1 MKVNIKEM
9 NAKIEF
15 IEQADLYIKDE
26 LSEESK
32 LAFELFCDENP
43 NEAQEYK
50 QHRLLLLKLRDYQQ
64 RKHLKENIASV
75 FAEQSV
81 PTLKINAESKPV
93 NVRTLW
99 QKHKF
104 TALVAASVALFAVFS
119 TLWMS
124 GFYNNVKANSYQYS
138 LLKRDMNTIKRN
150 VNAQNAAIK
159 NINSDLNTQV
169 ANSPSGTFGA
179 TGFALTANGYIATN
193 YHVVK
198 ESDSVYVQ
206 NFKGESFKAKIV
218 YIDPKHDLAVLEI
231 IDPLFEKTATVPYTF
246 KEESADL
253 GQDVFTIGYP
263 REEAVYGSGYL
274 SSNTGFRGDTASY
287 QVTIP
292 VNPGN
297 SGGPLLDNKGN
308 VIGIISGKQTETD
321 GAAFAVKANYLLQSL
336 KSISQ
341 DSLNNNLIINR
352 KNTLAGLSR
361 TNQIKKI
368 QDFIYIVKV
377 F

>member
-1 MKVNIKEM
+1 MKVNIGEM
-9 NAKIEF
+9 NTRIDF
-15 IEQADLYIKDE
+15 IERADLYIKDE
-26 LSEESK
+26 LSSDDK
-32 LAFELFCDENP
+32 LAFERYCDENP
-43 NEAQEYK
+43 EAANEYK
-50 QHRLLLLKLRDYQQ
+50 QHRLLFQKLREYQL
-64 RKHLKENIASV
+64 RKDLKENMASV
-75 FAEQSV
+75 FAEQAL
-81 PTLKINAESKPV
+81 PKLGNKTEDKYAGI
-93 NVRTLW
+93 RTLW
-99 QKHKF
+99 QKYKF
-104 TALVAASVALFAVFS
+104 TGLVAASVALFAVFS

-124 GFYNNVKANSYQYS
+124 GFYNNVKENSYQYS

-159 NINSDLNTQV
+159 NINTDLSSHAGNAPTG
-169 ANSPSGTFGA
+169 AFGA

-193 YHVVK
+193 YHVIK

-206 NFKGESFKAKIV
+206 NSKGESYKAKVI
-218 YIDPKHDLAVLEI
+218 YIDPAHDLAVLEI
-231 IDPLFEKTATVPYTF
+231 IDPAFEKTSAVPYTF
-246 KEESADL
+246 KEENADL

-274 SSNTGFRGDTASY
+274 SSNTGFGGDTVSY

-297 SGGPLLDNKGN
+297 SGGPLLDSKGN

-321 GAAFAVKANYLLQSL
+321 GAAFAIKANYLLQSL
-336 KSISQ
+336 KSIPQ
-341 DSLNNNLIINR
+341 DSLNQALVINKR
-352 KNTLAGLSR
+352 NSLSGLSR

>member
-9 NAKIEF
+9 NAKIDF

-26 LSEESK
+26 LNEESK
-32 LAFELFCDENP
+32 LAFEHYCDENP
-43 NEAQEYK
+43 QDAQEYK

-64 RKHLKENIASV
+64 RKQLKENIASV
-75 FAEQSV
+75 FAEQFH
-81 PTLKINAESKPV
+81 PTMKSTVETAPFNIRA
-93 NVRTLW
+93 LW
-99 QKHKF
+99 QKYKF
-104 TALVAASVALFAVFS
+104 TAMVAASVALFAVFS

-138 LLKRDMNTIKRN
+138 LLKRDMNNIKRN
-150 VNAQNAAIK
+150 VNAQNVAIK
-159 NINSDLNTQV
+159 NINSDINTQAV
-169 ANSPSGTFGA
+169 ASPVGTFGA
-179 TGFALTANGYIATN
+179 TGFALTASGYIATN

-206 NFKGESFKAKIV
+206 NFKGDSYKAKIV
-218 YIDPKHDLAVLEI
+218 YIDPSHDLAVLEI
-231 IDPLFEKTATVPYTF
+231 IDPTFLKTAPVPYTF

-297 SGGPLLDNKGN
+297 SGGPLLDNNGN

-336 KSISQ
+336 KSIPQ
-341 DSLNNNLIINR
+341 DSLNSKLVINR
-352 KNTLAGLSR
+352 KNTLSGLSR

>member
-1 MKVNIKEM
+1 M

-32 LAFELFCDENP
+32 FAFELFCDENP

-81 PTLKINAESKPV
+81 PTQKINAESKPV

-169 ANSPSGTFGA
+169 ATSPSGTFGA